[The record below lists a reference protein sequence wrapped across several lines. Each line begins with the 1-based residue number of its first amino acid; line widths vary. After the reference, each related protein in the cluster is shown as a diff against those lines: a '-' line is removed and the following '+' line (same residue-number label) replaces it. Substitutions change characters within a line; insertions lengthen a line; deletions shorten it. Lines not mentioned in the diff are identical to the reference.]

1 MLNKDKKCVQDK
13 GALKPQGSEL
23 TGAGGPSWSAG
34 EGRDAYRGQR
44 TLLVSGRGQGC
55 LQGPEDPPG
64 QRERAGVLTGAGRA
78 SWSVVEGRDGRGPQT
93 RTPQE

>member
-13 GALKPQGSEL
+13 GALKPQGGEL

-34 EGRDAYRGQR
+34 EGRDAYRGRR
-44 TLLVSGRGQGC
+44 TLLVSGTGQGC

-64 QRERAGVLTGAGRA
+64 QRERAVSLQ
-78 SWSVVEGRDGRGPQT
+78 GPEEPPGQW
-93 RTPQE
+93 

>member
-34 EGRDAYRGQR
+34 EG
-44 TLLVSGRGQGC
+44 S
-55 LQGPEDPPG
+55 E
-64 QRERAGVLTGAGRA
+64 LTGAGRA